1 MDILDRLDELNEVV
15 HELKMDNKSIKE
27 AEDFKIE
34 EEFNI
39 KIEEY
44 FADKKSADMV
54 GKYNDYTADANERFI
69 NFSAFL
75 DDCVNRTRNG
85 DFKDGDLLYM
95 TSRHAKNLKD
105 EAIKMFRYAEDKLL
119 KNPSDACNCKD
130 MQGYIIE
137 RSFRSKQ
144 NKEST
149 MQGIKTKIQKI
160 NLLENLATGNKNNYS
175 SNIRTPEELQEFNN
189 LKKHKPEKD
198 TRSKAMSNDDYQKI
212 FDNLYEKL
220 KKDPTSLNETEAG
233 FLLMGEFGLRPS
245 SVTKIKLDQVDIKK
259 CGIEIEIEQNKSKQ
273 MFVAKTS
280 AVEPV
285 TQVTQEILSGLY
297 QRAVLKYKPN
307 TDGDIMLVNC
317 CYQAL
322 DQGFDRLMKEN
333 NINMDKYYGQFKLLR
348 HRFAQNAYTEY
359 RQAYVDS
366 PGTEVS
372 KKSRA
377 LKEVNYLLGHESRKI
392 KTTMGYIKN
401 IW

>member
-1 MDILDRLDELNEVV
+1 MGILDELD
-15 HELKMDNKSIKE
+15 ELMYEMKIDNKSIKE
-27 AEDFKIE
+27 AEDFKLE
-34 EEFNI
+34 EAFNI
-39 KIEEY
+39 KIEEH
-44 FADKKSADMV
+44 FTDKKISDMI
-54 GKYNDYTADANERFI
+54 GKYNDYASDFTERFI

-95 TSRHAKNLKD
+95 TPRHAKNLKD
-105 EAIKMFRYAEDKLL
+105 EAIKMFKYAEEKLL
-119 KNPSDACNCKD
+119 KSPLDSCNAKD

-149 MQGIKTKIQKI
+149 MQGIKNKIQKI
-160 NLLENLATGNKNNYS
+160 NLLENLATGHKNNYS

-189 LKKHKPEKD
+189 LKKPKLEQD
-198 TRSKAMSNDDYQKI
+198 TRSKAITNDDYQKI
-212 FDNLYEKL
+212 FNSLFDKL
-220 KKDPTSLNETEAG
+220 LKDPTSLNETEAA
-233 FLLMGEFGLRPS
+233 FLLIGEFGLRPS
-245 SVTKIKLDQVDIKK
+245 SVTKIKLEQVDIKK
-259 CGIEIEIEQNKSKQ
+259 CGIEVEIEQNKSKQ
-273 MFVAKTS
+273 MFIAKTS
-280 AVEPV
+280 AVEPI
-285 TQVTQEILSGLY
+285 TQVTQQILSGLY

-322 DQGFDRLMKEN
+322 DQGFDRLMKQH

-348 HRFAQNAYTEY
+348 HRFAQNVYTEY
-359 RQAYVDS
+359 RQAYIDS

-377 LKEVNYLLGHESRKI
+377 LKEVNYLMGHESKKI

>member
-1 MDILDRLDELNEVV
+1 MEILDRLNELNEVMNEMV
-15 HELKMDNKSIKE
+15 IDKKSIKE
-27 AEDFKIE
+27 AEDYKIE

-39 KIEEY
+39 KMEEY
-44 FADKKSADMV
+44 FADKKAADV
-54 GKYNDYTADANERFI
+54 IGKYNDYAADANERFI

-85 DFKDGDLLYM
+85 DFKDGDLLFM
-95 TSRHAKNLKD
+95 TPRHAKNLKD
-105 EAIKMFRYAEDKLL
+105 EAIKMFKYAEDKLL
-119 KNPSDACNCKD
+119 KNSSDPCNSKD
-130 MQGYIIE
+130 FQGYIIE

-149 MQGIKTKIQKI
+149 MQGIKNKIQKI

-189 LKKHKPEKD
+189 LKKPKPEKD
-198 TRSKAMSNDDYQKI
+198 NRSKAMSNDDYEKI
-212 FDNLYEKL
+212 FNNLYDKL
-220 KKDPTSLNETEAG
+220 KKDPVSLNETEAA

-245 SVTKIKLDQVDIKK
+245 SITTIKLDQVDIKN
-259 CGIEIEIEQNKSKQ
+259 CGIEIEVNQNKSKQ

-280 AVEPV
+280 VVEPV
-285 TQVTQEILSGLY
+285 TLVTQEILSGLY
-297 QRAVLKYKPN
+297 QRAVLKYKPDK
-307 TDGDIMLVNC
+307 DGDIKLVNC

-359 RQAYVDS
+359 RQAYIDS

-372 KKSRA
+372 KKSKA
-377 LKEVNYLLGHESRKI
+377 LKEVNYLLGHESKKI
-392 KTTMGYIKN
+392 TTTMGYIKN